1 MTIMTSRPSRS
12 YEGKIGKSVLFLLV
26 TMAATEENSQ
36 LFPIFILTIMALP
49 LVPYTI
55 LKLCRAFSK
64 KIKTIH
70 CQCSECARS
79 GKYRKSIFK
88 RISNFSTC
96 SNLSLVLLWVIMIIL
111 IYYIKSTSREMQV
124 FEPFSILG
132 LEHGASDSDIKKA
145 YRRLSIQYHPDKN
158 PDPGF
163 LVLLFI
169 FVCLALS
176 CKYGTFE
183 CYLVPTDLCCIGQQ
197 VLCGVHLKG
206 LSSSDR
212 SNIS

>member
-1 MTIMTSRPSRS
+1 
-12 YEGKIGKSVLFLLV
+12 
-26 TMAATEENSQ
+26 MAATEENSQ

-55 LKLCRAFSK
+55 LKLCHAFSK

-70 CQCSECARS
+70 CQCSDCARS

-158 PDPGF
+158 PDPG
-163 LVLLFI
+163 
-169 FVCLALS
+169 
-176 CKYGTFE
+176 
-183 CYLVPTDLCCIGQQ
+183 
-197 VLCGVHLKG
+197 
-206 LSSSDR
+206 
-212 SNIS
+212 